1 MPVNYFKNFEDYVEF
16 KAGMVIFDENQ
27 PGDVMYA
34 VKEGEVDILHN
45 GHVLETCT
53 QGQFFGEMALIDK
66 SNRAASA
73 VAKTDCRLTAV
84 EKKRFLFLVQETPTF
99 ALQVMH
105 VMAERLRRMTNII
118 DLVDIKPA
126 E

>member
-1 MPVNYFKNFEDYVEF
+1 MPVNYFKNIEDFVEF
-16 KAGMVIFDENQ
+16 KAGDVIFDENQ

-53 QGQFFGEMALIDK
+53 ADQFFGEMALIDK

-73 VAKTDCRLTAV
+73 VAKTDCKLITV
-84 EKKRFLFLVQETPTF
+84 DKKRFLFLVQETPTF

-105 VMAERLRRMTNII
+105 EMAERLRRMTNLV
-118 DLVDIKPA
+118 DLVDVKPA